1 MLFRF
6 GLDILKQNARLY
18 AQRALFFVIPKD
30 LVHALDGQ
38 NNAALYGDGSTD
50 LTGARS
56 AYRYRH
62 VVFAAQFQRCR
73 NFLGTFGL
81 HDRLRCKIPAGILVM
96 AVVCSYRIA
105 GVDCYSIY

>member
-1 MLFRF
+1 MLLGF

-30 LVHALDGQ
+30 LVHAFDRQ
-38 NNAALYGDGSTD
+38 DNSALYG
-50 LTGARS
+50 
-56 AYRYRH
+56 H
-62 VVFAAQFQRCR
+62 VVFAAQFQHCR

-96 AVVCSYRIA
+96 AVVCAYRIA